1 VPVALAAAPL
11 TYLGKT
17 ALLVI
22 AHDISEQKRA
32 EQALKESE
40 AHTRAI
46 LETALDAI
54 IAIDH
59 QGRVLEWNPAAERIF
74 GHKRNKALGRA
85 VDELVVP
92 DSVRRIYRD
101 GLTCYLMTGACS
113 LVGRPIELT
122 LKRSSGEE
130 FRAELSITRSGQGE
144 STSCTA
150 LIRDI
155 TERRQAQAALQ
166 QSEERFR
173 LLVDSLKDYAI
184 YMLDEKGLVAT
195 WNAGAQRLEGYSNEE
210 IEGLPFS
217 TFFTPEDVAAG
228 VPGSILKHAEAE
240 GQVQNEGWRV
250 RKDGSRFW
258 TRGVVTALRDE
269 TGRLQGFA
277 KIAHDQT
284 QEKESAEKILQLNE
298 TLEKRV
304 AERTAQLQA
313 ANEELEAFSF
323 SVSHDLRSP
332 LRHIAG
338 YVEILRTEASASLDE
353 TSQRHL
359 KTIADAAQH
368 MGDLI
373 DALLAFSR
381 MGRGEMQKKR
391 VGLGAIVKQ
400 SISEL
405 GEQTRTRNIEWKI
418 GPLPEVRAD
427 AFMLRQALVN
437 LLSNALKYTRNRNPA
452 IIEIGAEEN
461 PDEVAVYVRDNGVG
475 FDMQYV
481 DKLFGVFQRLHR
493 VSDFEGTGI
502 GLANVRRVIHRHG
515 GRTWAQ
521 GKLDKGATFYF
532 SLPKTT
538 KGTR

>member
-1 VPVALAAAPL
+1 LLFCNPAAAKLLQASSRATLLGRSFDAISPPENGRTILEKIREAQARGTAFVEHELIGMDNQPVPVALAAAPL

-144 STSCTA
+144 NTSCTA

-173 LLVDSLKDYAI
+173 LLVDSLKI
-184 YMLDEKGLVAT
+184 M
-195 WNAGAQRLEGYSNEE
+195 R
-210 IEGLPFS
+210 
-217 TFFTPEDVAAG
+217 FTC
-228 VPGSILKHAEAE
+228 S
-240 GQVQNEGWRV
+240 
-250 RKDGSRFW
+250 
-258 TRGVVTALRDE
+258 
-269 TGRLQGFA
+269 
-277 KIAHDQT
+277 
-284 QEKESAEKILQLNE
+284 
-298 TLEKRV
+298 
-304 AERTAQLQA
+304 
-313 ANEELEAFSF
+313 
-323 SVSHDLRSP
+323 
-332 LRHIAG
+332 
-338 YVEILRTEASASLDE
+338 
-353 TSQRHL
+353 
-359 KTIADAAQH
+359 
-368 MGDLI
+368 M
-373 DALLAFSR
+373 
-381 MGRGEMQKKR
+381 KK
-391 VGLGAIVKQ
+391 A
-400 SISEL
+400 
-405 GEQTRTRNIEWKI
+405 W
-418 GPLPEVRAD
+418 
-427 AFMLRQALVN
+427 
-437 LLSNALKYTRNRNPA
+437 
-452 IIEIGAEEN
+452 
-461 PDEVAVYVRDNGVG
+461 
-475 FDMQYV
+475 
-481 DKLFGVFQRLHR
+481 
-493 VSDFEGTGI
+493 
-502 GLANVRRVIHRHG
+502 
-515 GRTWAQ
+515 
-521 GKLDKGATFYF
+521 
-532 SLPKTT
+532 
-538 KGTR
+538 